1 MINTPL
7 KIAMIQDRLGA
18 GIREDFVK
26 ILQKDR
32 PNIIAFP
39 EHYFLRPGNDNVIVT
54 AFSQNEIIEQLLE
67 WSLMFNCAIIGGSLV
82 AESNGKLYNR
92 SYIINKGSITGYYD
106 KIHLFKNEGR
116 GLIKKGSE
124 YKVFELS
131 GLRIGVLICADVL
144 YSESFLN
151 IRGLKP
157 DLIFVPTTSPYRENE
172 PAKVKFAR
180 DNRLF
185 AQGARLSDSIIL
197 KICAVGGIGKHKFQ
211 ARSLIASSDNIL
223 WRNPPDEED
232 RSALI
237 LARLTNLKTN
247 PKLDIKVHR
256 L

>member
-1 MINTPL
+1 MNTSL
-7 KIAMIQDRLGA
+7 KIAMIQDRLGF
-18 GIREDFVK
+18 GMREDFAE
-26 ILQKDR
+26 ILKKDR

-39 EHYFLRPGNDNVIVT
+39 EHYFLRPGDDNVIVS
-54 AFSQNEIIEQLLE
+54 AFRHNEIIVQLLE
-67 WSLMFNCAIIGGSLV
+67 WSLMFDCVIIGGSFV

-92 SYIINKGSITGYYD
+92 SYIINKGSVTGYYD

-131 GLRIGVLICADVL
+131 GLRIGILICADVL

-172 PAKVKFAR
+172 PAKIKFAR
-180 DNRLF
+180 DKRLF
-185 AQGARLSDSIIL
+185 AQGARLSDSIIF

-211 ARSLIASSDNIL
+211 ARSLIASPNNIL

-232 RSALI
+232 KSALI
-237 LARLTNLKTN
+237 MAKLTNLKTN
-247 PKLDIKVHR
+247 PKLDITVHR